1 MDLTNPSDP
10 PPAYITAAA
19 AHGLPLRQS
28 APVRKGPLPLSLPI
42 LDHLRTRRVIL
53 ASASPR
59 RRALLAQ
66 IGLTNLEIHPSPS
79 PEDLDK
85 STHTPEEYVA
95 ATARQKC
102 MAVYS
107 AILAAQSDGDGK
119 EDPALVI
126 AADTIIATSSGQ
138 ILEKPRSEAEHVR
151 TLTHLRDTVSHRVLT
166 AVCVLAP
173 KEDASHPGYVTAA
186 HTEAT
191 RVVFA
196 QADDGLGDEV
206 ILSYVRTREG
216 ADKAGGYAL
225 QGVGGMVLVERI
237 EGGVDNVIGL
247 PVRRCLQLCER
258 VVFKQGEEE
267 EEEEE

>member
-1 MDLTNPSDP
+1 MDLTTPADP

-19 AHGLPLRQS
+19 AHGIPLRQS
-28 APVRKGPLPLSLPI
+28 APARKGPLPLSLPI
-42 LDHLRTRRVIL
+42 LTHLSTKRVIL

-59 RRALLAQ
+59 RRALLSQ
-66 IGLTNLEIHPSPS
+66 IGLTNLEILPSTA

-85 STHTPEEYVA
+85 KTHTPEEYVA

-102 MAVYS
+102 MTAY
-107 AILAAQSDGDGK
+107 AAALAQGK
-119 EDPALVI
+119 DEDPALVI
-126 AADTIIATSSGQ
+126 AADTIIATVTGQ
-138 ILEKPRSEAEHVR
+138 ILEKPRSEADHVR

-206 ILSYVRTREG
+206 IRAYVRTREG

-247 PVRRCLQLCER
+247 PVRRCLQLCEK
-258 VVFKQGEEE
+258 VIFKQGEEE

>member
-10 PPAYITAAA
+10 PPPYITAAA

-28 APVRKGPLPLSLPI
+28 APARPGPLPLSLPI

-59 RRALLAQ
+59 RRALLHQ

-102 MAVYS
+102 MAVY
-107 AILAAQSDGDGK
+107 AAVLAANEDK